1 MDLALDLA
9 SWAFLL
15 AGSLFCITGGIGM
28 LRLPDFYTR
37 CHAAGITDTLGA
49 GLILVGLGF
58 QGGLSQVTVKLALIL
73 VFLCLTSPTS
83 THALVKAAYSRG
95 ILPVG
100 PSKIPDDDNDRG
112 GETDVVPG

>member
-1 MDLALDLA
+1 MDLLLDVA
-9 SWAFLL
+9 SWAFLT

-49 GLILVGLGF
+49 GLILIGLGF
-58 QGGLSQVTVKLALIL
+58 QGGLTQVTVKLLLIL
-73 VFLCLTSPTS
+73 IFLSLTSPTS

-95 ILPVG
+95 ILPLG
-100 PSKIPDDDNDRG
+100 PSGVPADEGDRG
-112 GETDVVPG
+112 GETDVVSG